1 VLHVKFRDF
10 NLQLADASCFGS
22 TLRQLLANAK
32 KFAREISD
40 LKTKLAEKD
49 AELAGGFGAPTKL
62 ALGEL
67 PTPGAPTLVPPL
79 ALPGQRPGSSGG
91 RLAPLN
97 TGL

>member
-1 VLHVKFRDF
+1 
-10 NLQLADASCFGS
+10 
-22 TLRQLLANAK
+22 LANAK

-67 PTPGAPTLVPPL
+67 PNPGYPSPVPPL
-79 ALPGQRPGSSGG
+79 ALPGQRPGSNGG

>member
-1 VLHVKFRDF
+1 V
-10 NLQLADASCFGS
+10 
-22 TLRQLLANAK
+22 QLLANAK
-32 KFAREISD
+32 KFARDISD

-67 PTPGAPTLVPPL
+67 PTQVAVPPL
-79 ALPGQRPGSSGG
+79 ALPGQRPGSNGG